1 MYEHFYWFVRICWF
15 VCIYYIH
22 FFKQVQLFIRQV
34 NKNFSQKGLSL
45 CHHQTPWILPSLL
58 LFSSPE
64 LGKQC
69 WERTGT
75 DDSAGAG
82 SRASISLMKVPM
94 LTLARALANKPGWK
108 GSTLTPSVLIRAL
121 ILSSVTHLV
130 VQDEGWV
137 EAGEFGYRG
146 DVADGLHG
154 VMEAL
159 IPKRPWLPWK
169 TQIHWLKKKPYTLF

>member
-1 MYEHFYWFVRICWF
+1 ML
-15 VCIYYIH
+15 VCLYLLYS
-22 FFKQVQLFIRQV
+22 FFKQVQLFIRHV

-64 LGKQC
+64 LVKQW

-82 SRASISLMKVPM
+82 SRASISLMKLPM
-94 LTLARALANKPGWK
+94 LTLARALANKPGRK
-108 GSTLTPSVLIRAL
+108 GSTLAPSVLIRAEDP
-121 ILSSVTHLV
+121 ILSDCHLI

-137 EAGEFGYRG
+137 EAREFGYRG

-159 IPKRPWLPWK
+159 IPKQPWLLWK
-169 TQIHWLKKKPYTLF
+169 TQIHWLKKKLYSLF